1 MKKSQSQVLHTP
13 AQMVSTSQKIE
24 TKRIATA
31 QAILESTTEVI
42 ERVRKNDLPKKD
54 VLTIARTAAVM
65 AAKKTGELIPYC
77 HPLVLDQIQIDFEL
91 LESSIQIFSTVT
103 TISKTGVEMEAL
115 TAASVAALTLYDML
129 KPLNQ
134 SLEITGIKLLSK
146 YGGKSTYHE
155 NIPAAF
161 KPAVIV
167 SSDSTAAGTR
177 KDKSGLI
184 IKDRL
189 ESYGLAE
196 IQYVIL
202 PDDQKLI
209 QTEIKRMVAEQ
220 VGLIF
225 TTGGTGLGPRDV
237 TVEAVS
243 AIIEKEVPGISEA
256 MRDFGQ
262 KQTPY
267 AMLSRGVAGLI
278 GKTLVV
284 TLPGSSGGASESLD
298 AVFPYIL
305 HAFPMMQGGGH

>member
-1 MKKSQSQVLHTP
+1 MKKSQLSVLHTP

-31 QAILESTTEVI
+31 QAILESTVDVI

-91 LESSIQIFSTVT
+91 LENSIQIFSTVT

-134 SLEITGIKLLSK
+134 SLEISGIKLLSK

-155 NIPAAF
+155 KIPAGF
-161 KPAVIV
+161 KAAVIV

-189 ESYGLAE
+189 EGYGLSE
-196 IQYVIL
+196 IEYVIL
-202 PDDQKLI
+202 PDDKKLI
-209 QTEIKRMVAEQ
+209 QTEIKRLVAEQ
-220 VGLIF
+220 VDLIF

-237 TVEAVS
+237 TVEAV
-243 AIIEKEVPGISEA
+243 ADIIEKEVPGISQA

-278 GKTLVV
+278 EKTLVV

-298 AVFPYIL
+298 AIFPYLL

>member
-1 MKKSQSQVLHTP
+1 MNKKSADVSHTL

-31 QAILESTTEVI
+31 QAILESTRDVI

-129 KPLNQ
+129 KPLEQ
-134 SLEITGIKLLSK
+134 PLEISGIKLLSK
-146 YGGKSTYHE
+146 YGGKSTYRQK
-155 NIPAAF
+155 ISVGFKAA
-161 KPAVIV
+161 VLV

-177 KDKSGLI
+177 QDKSGLI
-184 IKDRL
+184 IKTRL
-189 ESYGLAE
+189 EQFGIAAMAYK
-196 IQYVIL
+196 IV
-202 PDDQKLI
+202 PDDKALI
-209 QTEIKRMVAEQ
+209 QAELKRLVEDQ
-220 VGLIF
+220 VDLIL

-243 AIIEKEVPGISEA
+243 EIIEKEVPGITEA
-256 MRDFGQ
+256 MRGFGQ

-278 GKTLVV
+278 GETLVV

-298 AVFPYIL
+298 AIFPYLL